1 MKLFNN
7 RSILLFIEG
16 MEYKA
21 KKTFNN
27 FHKGETYTYIRNYEF
42 GDRTIE
48 GHELFFHDPE
58 KDTLHSWRAND
69 DIIEKHAHQYFSK
82 VGGWD
87 VEVKKSIV
95 PVDLNQ
101 FDLTQ
106 RKKLLNLYIPYFKS
120 IIEGEKEIRNWRYW
134 IAEYNPLIEKILP
147 RMDYLQWKLNPIKE
161 IAKFLKESNIPF
173 KKNKRYFWINQD
185 ISKYF
190 NI

>member
-1 MKLFNN
+1 MNLAIE
-7 RSILLFIEG
+7 RSKVMSF
-16 MEYKA
+16 
-21 KKTFNN
+21 
-27 FHKGETYTYIRNYEF
+27 
-42 GDRTIE
+42 
-48 GHELFFHDPE
+48 FFHDPE

-69 DIIEKHAHQYFSK
+69 DIIEKHTHQYFSK

-106 RKKLLNLYIPYFKS
+106 GKKLLNLYIPYFKS
-120 IIEGEKEIRNWRYW
+120 IIEGEKEVRNWRYW
-134 IAEYNPLIEKILP
+134 IAEYNPLLEKILP